1 VPSLPLLLLTDAR
14 FPAGG
19 FAHSGGLEAA
29 VYRGLEVDDVP
40 RFLAGRLHGVTA
52 AESCLAVAAARAA
65 RGGHLERLLALDLE
79 ALARCP
85 SPPLRAAG
93 GRLGA
98 QLLRSAAV
106 VWPAG
111 AMIVRYRAASDVTP
125 RPVAFGV
132 VGAAAGL
139 IDLEVAQAY
148 LYEDATTVT
157 AAAARLLP
165 VDAAATARWL
175 VETGPTIE
183 RLADAAAATGD
194 DVRQLPGGFAP
205 ALELD
210 SLAHST
216 REGRLF
222 AS

>member
-1 VPSLPLLLLTDAR
+1 VAPLPLLLLTDAR

-19 FAHSGGLEAA
+19 YAHSGGLEAA
-29 VYRGLEVDDVP
+29 VEDGLGVHDVP
-40 RFLAGRLHGVTA
+40 LFLTGRLRGVTS
-52 AESCLAVAAARAA
+52 AESCLAVAAARATRA
-65 RGGHLERLLALDLE
+65 RDVERLLVLDLE

-93 GRLGA
+93 SRLGA

-106 VWPAG
+106 VWPSEG
-111 AMIVRYRAASDVTP
+111 MIERYRGASEATP

-139 IDLEVAQAY
+139 TDLELAQAY
-148 LYEDATTVT
+148 VYEDATTVT
-157 AAAARLLP
+157 TAAARLLP
-165 VDAAATARWL
+165 VDAAVTARWL
-175 VETGPTIE
+175 VEAGPTVE
-183 RLADAAAATGD
+183 RLAQEAAAIGD

-210 SLAHST
+210 SLAHAT